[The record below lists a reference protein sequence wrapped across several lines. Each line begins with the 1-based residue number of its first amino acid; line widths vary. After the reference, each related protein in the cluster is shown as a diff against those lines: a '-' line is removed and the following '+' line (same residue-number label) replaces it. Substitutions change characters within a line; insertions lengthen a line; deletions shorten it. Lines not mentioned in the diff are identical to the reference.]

1 MKHITKAEA
10 EYIDKA
16 DKDHCRDCIMF
27 RMNGTCTLV
36 IGDIFPGGHCKHFD
50 PKRKLPTE

>member
-1 MKHITKAEA
+1 LKHITKAEA